1 MANKDAAFGFKPV
14 RSLSGGEFRT
24 QEYAIAATYATS
36 LFTGTPVLGV
46 TAGGSNIAVESS
58 GPPGH
63 ILGSFG
69 GCFYTDPSTLKPT
82 FRNFFPASTSPGD
95 AIAFVC
101 DDPDQM
107 YVAQQDSVGAN
118 AVAAN
123 LNENAN
129 LVFGAGSTTTGIS
142 GVEIDSS
149 TLATTATHQVRLIS
163 FYDTPSN
170 DATAN
175 NSEIVVKI
183 NNSVM
188 NGGTGT
194 AGV

>member
-1 MANKDAAFGFKPV
+1 
-14 RSLSGGEFRT
+14 L
-24 QEYAIAATYATS
+24 
-36 LFTGTPVLGV
+36 
-46 TAGGSNIAVESS
+46 
-58 GPPGH
+58 
-63 ILGSFG
+63 
-69 GCFYTDPSTLKPT
+69 
-82 FRNFFPASTSPGD
+82 
-95 AIAFVC
+95 
-101 DDPDQM
+101 

-175 NSEIVVKI
+175 NSELVVKI